1 MSSGGAAG
9 AQAGQQGSS
18 GNSVHSSSAAAAAA
32 AVGAATL
39 YAAGMSAEDDK
50 AMLAQGNFFLS
61 VL

>member
-18 GNSVHSSSAAAAAA
+18 GNSVHSSSAAAAA

>member
-18 GNSVHSSSAAAAAA
+18 GNSVHSSSAA